1 MRRRTGKGKE
11 ISSTLTAGVSYLALY
26 MITAHLSEYLRVEDS
41 EKEDRQEEREAEGDQ
56 NCHC

>member
-1 MRRRTGKGKE
+1 M
-11 ISSTLTAGVSYLALY
+11 TAGVNYLALY
-26 MITAHLSEYLRVEDS
+26 IITAHLSEYLGVEDS